1 MSEDGHGV
9 TYALRHTRRWLWLP
23 ALPALL
29 VLGAACIR
37 PAASPPPTLAQL
49 IQSYEREVAPY
60 YPFAASERGERQYD
74 RVLANDIGAD
84 YLRGLQEICTRYRED
99 LRRLDASTLP
109 PKDRLTY
116 DVFTYRLERC
126 VESLAFPWQLLPVN
140 QVGFTWPS
148 RFPIVGAGKGVHP
161 FKTVRHYE
169 DFLGRVGGFVVWMDT
184 AIANMRTGLDRG
196 ITLPRDLVL
205 RVIPQLDAQIVD
217 DPRVSLFYE
226 PIKNLPPSFDEAS
239 RRMLEE
245 KYLLAIQEQIVPAY
259 RRMRAFM
266 QDEYLQRCRS
276 SDGFADLP
284 GGRAWYAYAVR
295 SSTTTDLTPDQ
306 IYDLGLAEA
315 ARIRA
320 EIAALRAE
328 IDAGRD
334 PELTRYGSVDQLLA
348 GYADFRTSVE
358 AALPR
363 LFGRSP
369 RSGFEIRAIESFR
382 ERSMP
387 SSYEAPSLDG
397 SRVGVF
403 YLNVSAA
410 RAGRSAI
417 VSRSLFLHEAVPGH
431 HFQIA
436 LQRENTSLPDFSRF
450 GWYNA
455 FGEGWALYAESLGD
469 ELGVYPNRRDRLDM
483 LYNEQFRAA
492 RLVVDVGLHDK
503 GWTKQRAIDYLG
515 GSRENAEREVERY
528 MAWPGQ
534 ALGYKIGQL
543 KIRGLRTKAQA
554 ALGPAF
560 DIRAFHDELLGDGA
574 LPLSILEA
582 KMDRWIAAQ
591 KIRRP

>member
-1 MSEDGHGV
+1 
-9 TYALRHTRRWLWLP
+9 
-23 ALPALL
+23 
-29 VLGAACIR
+29 
-37 PAASPPPTLAQL
+37 
-49 IQSYEREVAPY
+49 
-60 YPFAASERGERQYD
+60 
-74 RVLANDIGAD
+74 
-84 YLRGLQEICTRYRED
+84 
-99 LRRLDASTLP
+99 
-109 PKDRLTY
+109 
-116 DVFTYRLERC
+116 
-126 VESLAFPWQLLPVN
+126 
-140 QVGFTWPS
+140 
-148 RFPIVGAGKGVHP
+148 VGAGKGVHP
-161 FKTVRHYE
+161 FKTVGNYE
-169 DFLGRVGGFVVWMDT
+169 DFLGRVDGFVVWMDT
-184 AIANMRTGLDRG
+184 AIANMRTGLERG

-205 RVIPQLDAQIVD
+205 RVIPQLDAQVVG
-217 DPRVSLFYE
+217 DPRASLFYE
-226 PIKNLPPSFDEAS
+226 PIKNMPPSFDEAS

-245 KYLLAIQEQIVPAY
+245 KYLKAIQEQIVPAY

-266 QDEYLQRCRS
+266 QDEYLPRCRTS
-276 SDGFADLP
+276 YGFADLP

-295 SSTTTDLTPDQ
+295 WSTTTDLTPDQ
-306 IYDLGLAEA
+306 IYDLGLARV

-328 IDAGRD
+328 IDAARD
-334 PELTRYGSVDQLLA
+334 PDLQRYSSVDELLA

-363 LFGRSP
+363 LFGRFP
-369 RSGFEIRAIESFR
+369 RSGFEIRAIETFR

-387 SSYEAPSLDG
+387 SSYEAPSPDG
-397 SRVGVF
+397 SRAGVF

-431 HFQIA
+431 HFQMA
-436 LQRENTSLPDFSRF
+436 LQRENASLPAFSRF
-450 GWYNA
+450 GWYTA
-455 FGEGWALYAESLGD
+455 FSEGWALYAESPGD
-469 ELGVYPNRRDRLDM
+469 ELGVYPNRRDRLGM

-515 GSRENAEREVERY
+515 GSRGNAEREVERY

-543 KIRGLRTKAQA
+543 KIRGLRTKAQV

-560 DIRAFHDELLGDGA
+560 DVRAFHDELLGDGG

-582 KMDRWIAAQ
+582 KMDRWIEAQ
-591 KIRRP
+591 KSRRP